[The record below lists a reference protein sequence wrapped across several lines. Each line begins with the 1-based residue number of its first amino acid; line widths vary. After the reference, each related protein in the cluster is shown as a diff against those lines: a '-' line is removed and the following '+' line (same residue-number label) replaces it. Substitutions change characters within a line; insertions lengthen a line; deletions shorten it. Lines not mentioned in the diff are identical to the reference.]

1 MEFADAHC
9 HYQFAELPYSA
20 VEQARREG
28 VTWAMVNGSAPADW
42 PDVLAL
48 FQRDPRN
55 LPAFGLHPWDV
66 PSAPPDWLESLHRF
80 LVSTPE
86 ATLGEVGLD
95 QWVKDHHIVAQE
107 KVLRAQLAMAVELGR
122 PVSIHCVKAIEPLL
136 GILRRDALPKRGFLM
151 HSWNG
156 PVELVPELVSR
167 GAYFSFSA
175 HHLQPR
181 KIHLRQ
187 QFTSAIPLERI
198 LIETDAPALCP
209 APEFRQHSLPPAPDG
224 SECNHPSNLIINN
237 RELAITRGISP
248 EVAAAE
254 TLKNFKR
261 LFLHR

>member
-9 HYQFAELPYSA
+9 HYQFAELPYTA
-20 VEQARREG
+20 VELARREG
-28 VTWAMVNGSAPADW
+28 VTWAMVNGSAPVDW

-66 PSAPPDWLESLHRF
+66 STAPSDWLEALHRF
-80 LVSTPE
+80 LVATPQ
-86 ATLGEVGLD
+86 ASIGEVGLD
-95 QWVKDHHIVAQE
+95 QWIKDYDIVAQE
-107 KVLRAQLAMAVELGR
+107 KALRAQLSLAVELDR
-122 PVSIHCVKAIEPLL
+122 PVTIHCVKAMDSLL
-136 GILRRDALPKRGFLM
+136 VILRSETLPRRGFLL

-156 PVELVPELVSR
+156 PAEWVPELVSL

-187 QFTSAIPLERI
+187 QFAQAIPMERI

-209 APEFRQHSLPPAPDG
+209 APEFRLHSLPPAPDG
-224 SECNHPSNLIINN
+224 SEYNHPANLIVNN
-237 RELAITRGISP
+237 RELARTRGISP
-248 EVAAAE
+248 EKMANQ
-254 TLKNFKR
+254 TLKNFHQ
-261 LFLHR
+261 LFLSR

>member
-9 HYQFAELPYSA
+9 HYQFAELPYEA

-28 VTWAMVNGSAPADW
+28 VTWAMVNGSAPIDW

-66 PSAPPDWLESLHRF
+66 SSAPSNWLETLHHF
-80 LVSTPE
+80 LLATPQ
-86 ATLGEVGLD
+86 ATVGEIGLD
-95 QWVKDHHIVAQE
+95 QWIKGYDIVAQE
-107 KVLRAQLAMAVELGR
+107 KALRAQLALAVELNR
-122 PVSIHCVKAIEPLL
+122 PASIHCVKAMDPLL

-156 PVELVPELVSR
+156 PVELVPELVAL

-175 HHLQPR
+175 YHLQPR
-181 KIHLRQ
+181 KMHLRQ
-187 QFTSAIPLERI
+187 QFASAIPLHRI

-209 APEFRQHSLPPAPDG
+209 APEFRVHSLPLASDG
-224 SECNHPSNLIINN
+224 SECNHPANLIINN
-237 RELAITRGISP
+237 RELACTRGLKP
-248 EVAAAE
+248 EIMAKQ
-254 TLKNFKR
+254 TLENFQQ
-261 LFLHR
+261 LFLQV